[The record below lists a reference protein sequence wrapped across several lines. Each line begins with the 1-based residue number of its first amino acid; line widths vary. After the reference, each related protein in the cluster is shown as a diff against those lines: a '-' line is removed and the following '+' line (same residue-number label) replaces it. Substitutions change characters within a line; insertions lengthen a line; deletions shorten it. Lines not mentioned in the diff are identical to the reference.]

1 MTETTQTYQL
11 TGYSQTPTTATV
23 TIRSFDKP
31 ERMRRALKGLGTFWA
46 AALGSVFIPV
56 AHFLLV
62 PSFLLY
68 GIYTFF
74 ERLNADKIVV
84 IAEGMCP
91 DCGKQQ
97 SGDAHLRQPEPQVAG
112 ETEVRNADT
121 RERTR
126 IAIGDQRRFL
136 ADHQLQVRPLHR
148 PGRASQRKHPVAGSG
163 LLAAEEIDVDFAAE
177 AAAEY
182 VGIGDKD
189 AESRASEFDG
199 PFCRRLLQSE
209 NAQDKD
215 ASHGSLLASWLALQ

>member
-62 PSFLLY
+62 PSFSLY

-84 IAEGMCP
+84 SAEGTCP

-97 SGDAHLRQPEPQVAG
+97 KLDVAG
-112 ETEVRNADT
+112 RWRVPRNVAC
-121 RERTR
+121 RYCQRSLR
-126 IAIGDQRRFL
+126 I
-136 ADHQLQVRPLHR
+136 
-148 PGRASQRKHPVAGSG
+148 S
-163 LLAAEEIDVDFAAE
+163 
-177 AAAEY
+177 
-182 VGIGDKD
+182 
-189 AESRASEFDG
+189 
-199 PFCRRLLQSE
+199 
-209 NAQDKD
+209 
-215 ASHGSLLASWLALQ
+215 